1 MKRHF
6 FHFLHFLSRILK
18 YLLLLLAAG
27 FILLIVLLAI
37 TYQDLKQTVN
47 SALVGK
53 TYLETA
59 VSAAKNQNWEKALNN
74 SQEAQKKFT
83 TSLEQLSQIRN
94 KPIIKKIVLI
104 QAPINDLEY
113 LLKTAEIL
121 SRSLGRSALLAGKLN
136 EIRTGAISQNFLDLS
151 SADKTKF
158 LKMIYESEPEL
169 NGLKANLDL
178 AILNLDKIHRLGILW
193 PIYGRI
199 SVVRE
204 ELIQASDL
212 MSKTIPLIKLLP
224 ALAGYPEPSNFLLIL
239 QNNDELRPTGG
250 FIGVYGILVTN
261 EGEIISLKTSDS
273 YHLDMPALGKWSLEP
288 PAPIKKYLKVSNWYF
303 RDANWS
309 PDWPSAA
316 QKIEEIYRGESSA
329 IGQKV
334 APLTGLIAINPDL
347 IADLLRLVG
356 PITVRGETYTA
367 DNFQPLLQYNVE
379 VAYKEQNISSWDR
392 KEIINDLVAELKN
405 KLFNLTSSRWPE
417 LIKIIDKN
425 IAAKNIQIYLK
436 NSDWQKIIKDLGV
449 SGELKK
455 ETGDYLMIVDANLG
469 AFKSDAV
476 IKKELEYQLQTNNNN
491 LQATL
496 KLNYNH
502 EGGFDWRTT
511 RYRSYTRV
519 YVPLGTKFT
528 SLAGVS
534 ESEADLNVSDDPIL
548 NKTIFGFFWVIEPG
562 SKKTLTLKYQLPNKI
577 KTAAETSG
585 VYNFYLQKQ
594 SGSRIRAKVD
604 INYAAQRSSWQ
615 GDLFSDRAIRLNLN
629 R

>member
-59 VSAAKNQNWEKALNN
+59 VSSAKNQNWEKALNN

-425 IAAKNIQIYLK
+425 IIAKNIQIYLK

-519 YVPLGTKFT
+519 YVPLGTKLD